1 MPSISAL
8 TGGDSASTNS
18 QATDIR
24 DLEVGQFLDL
34 LIAQL
39 QNQDPLEP
47 MENSEM
53 MAQIAQMRE
62 ISSTDQLTETLDA
75 MVVGQQLST
84 ATSMIGKRVQAL
96 TDDGTNVEGVVDRV
110 SVEINNDDTR
120 SLRIHIGAD
129 TVSLSNIREVV
140 PASE

>member
-8 TGGDSASTNS
+8 TAADPTASDR
-18 QATDIR
+18 ATDIR

-39 QNQDPLEP
+39 QNQDPMEP

-62 ISSTDQLTETLDA
+62 ISSTDQLTETLEA
-75 MVVGQQLST
+75 MVIGQQLST

-120 SLRIHIGAD
+120 ALRIHIGTQ
-129 TVSLSNIREVV
+129 TVSLNNIREVV
-140 PASE
+140 PGSE

>member
-1 MPSISAL
+1 M
-8 TGGDSASTNS
+8 
-18 QATDIR
+18 
-24 DLEVGQFLDL
+24 EVSQFLDL

-62 ISSTDQLTETLDA
+62 ISSTDKLSDTLDA
-75 MVVGQQLST
+75 MIVGQQLST

-96 TDDGTNVEGVVDRV
+96 TDEGTNIEGVVDRV
-110 SVEINNDDTR
+110 SVGVGSDETR
-120 SLRIHIGAD
+120 SLRVHIGQTAI
-129 TVSLSNIREVV
+129 SLDNIREVV
-140 PASE
+140 ATEQ

>member
-8 TGGDSASTNS
+8 T
-18 QATDIR
+18 ATDPAATSPTADIR
-24 DLEVGQFLDL
+24 DMEVSQFLDL

-62 ISSTDQLTETLDA
+62 ISSTDQLTETLEA

-84 ATSMIGKRVQAL
+84 ATSMIGKRVRAL

-110 SVEINNDDTR
+110 SVDINGDDTR
-120 SLRIHIGAD
+120 SLRIHIGAE
-129 TVSLSNIREVV
+129 TVSLNNIREVV
-140 PASE
+140 PA